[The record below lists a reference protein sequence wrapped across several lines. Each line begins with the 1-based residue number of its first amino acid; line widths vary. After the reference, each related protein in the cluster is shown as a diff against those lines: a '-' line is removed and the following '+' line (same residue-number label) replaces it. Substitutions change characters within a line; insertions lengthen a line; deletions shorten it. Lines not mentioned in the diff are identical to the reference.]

1 MPKEKAKSTTYFV
14 APPPPVGVVAC
25 PNIHEDESIQSVLWR
40 CSRANGVTILAAGR
54 ALGLTYPAGQVSAA
68 YPIRPHAS
76 APADLVDHLR
86 GAFLRDYDDRGF
98 RVTANDGM
106 RTLAHR
112 ELVRGGDSLVCPHC
126 LAESPGY
133 WRVSWKFAFV
143 FACPKH
149 GCLLSAV
156 CPGCLQGHGKGKKDR
171 SVVPPHSRAI
181 GSTVTCMNT
190 AATGSLNAR
199 AKRPCGKDLRTIPVP
214 VVPDASLLRA
224 QELLLELY
232 HEGEGI
238 ETGLARWSSIEFFDD
253 LWVLCAA
260 VIFAG
265 PPSLAAGL
273 GEEIQKVWRQ
283 HCATRGQSLMER
295 KGRKGSNDHPF
306 SKVPVPELLAV
317 AVRTVLPLLLAGSEA
332 DLQRGLKELLGF
344 VAKRA
349 HKAVRRV
356 RNLEPMSQ
364 HLRLALVEASIAEN
378 HVLAYLRNHPAK
390 GRRLDFRHYDEVITP
405 EFIESE
411 LPEVVQEAD
420 AEELVIP
427 FRVMVRFVI
436 SRTAKFWA
444 DVCSREDPQTISSKI
459 LRLVNE
465 AGKAGVSRKLAR
477 LVVEVATLDPEYPIV
492 TYLTKNP
499 EGHDIVWYECE
510 SRYYER
516 KLNLARPRGRWPK

>member
-1 MPKEKAKSTTYFV
+1 MPKGKAKSNTYFV

-25 PNIHEDESIQSVLWR
+25 PSINEDESIQSVLWR
-40 CSRANGVTILAAGR
+40 FSRANGVTILAAAR
-54 ALGLTYPAGQVSAA
+54 ALGLTYPGGPVSPA
-68 YPIRPHAS
+68 YSIRPHAS

-86 GAFLRDYDDRGF
+86 GAFLRDHADRGF
-98 RVTANDGM
+98 RVDANDSV
-106 RTLAHR
+106 RALAHR

-126 LAESPGY
+126 LAEPPGY
-133 WRVSWKFAFV
+133 WRISWKFAFV

-149 GCLLSAV
+149 GCLLSET

-171 SVVPPHSRAI
+171 SVVPPHSQVI

-190 AATGSLNAR
+190 AKKGSPNAR
-199 AKRPCGKDLRTIPVP
+199 AKRPCGRDLRTIQVPPVA
-214 VVPDASLLRA
+214 DASLLRA
-224 QELLLELY
+224 QEFLLQLY
-232 HEGEGI
+232 QEVAGI
-238 ETGLARWSSIEFFDD
+238 ETGLARWSSTEFFDD

-273 GEEIQKVWRQ
+273 GPEIEKDWRE

-306 SKVPVPELLAV
+306 SKVPAPKLLAV
-317 AVRTVLPLLLAGSEA
+317 AVRTVLPVLLAESEKEQ
-332 DLQRGLKELLGF
+332 QRGVKDLLGF
-344 VAKRA
+344 VSKRSL
-349 HKAVRRV
+349 KAVQRV
-356 RNLEPMSQ
+356 RNFEPMSQ
-364 HLRLALVEASIAEN
+364 RLRLALVEASIAEN
-378 HVLAYLRNHPAK
+378 QVLAYLRNHPAK
-390 GRRLDFRHYDEVITP
+390 GMRRDFRHYDEMITP
-405 EFIESE
+405 EFIASE
-411 LPEVVQEAD
+411 LPEVVRD
-420 AEELVIP
+420 VDSEEFVAP
-427 FRVMVRFVI
+427 FQVMVRFVI

-444 DVCSREDPQTISSKI
+444 DVCCREDPEAISSKI

-477 LVVEVATLDPEYPIV
+477 LVVEVATLEPEYPIV
-492 TYLTKNP
+492 TYLTKNAD
-499 EGHDIVWYECE
+499 GHEVVWYERE